1 MGINVKTGI
10 VVASY
15 ANVWTPKETQ
25 SGQLK
30 FSMCCLI
37 PKTQK
42 ADIAAYNKAMKE
54 AFDEGVTK
62 GFWPASAWNSPKFKK
77 PLRDGDA
84 EIKTGDKKA
93 GIGYEGMMFF
103 NCNKEGD
110 PDNQYFTG
118 PPEIVKPLNGKVVP
132 IEDQSEFY
140 SGCECRIACSFYP
153 FNNKSKGIAVG
164 LNAIFKTGAGTRL
177 DGRESAKSAFGE
189 FAEGMDN
196 LEGDTVET
204 APAENGEVNGFDN

>member
-1 MGINVKTGI
+1 MGINVITGEI
-10 VVASY
+10 VASY
-15 ANVWTPKETQ
+15 ANVWKPKENQ
-25 SGQLK
+25 SGALK

-42 ADIAAYNKAMKE
+42 EDVALINKAIKA

-62 GFWPASAWNSPKFKK
+62 GFWPASAWSSPKFKK

-84 EIKTGDKKA
+84 EIKTGDKKP

-110 PDNQYFTG
+110 PDNEYFEG
-118 PPEIVKPLNGKVVP
+118 PPEVTKALNGKVVP
-132 IEDQSEFY
+132 ISDKSEFY
-140 SGCECRIACSFYP
+140 SGCKCRVAVGFYP
-153 FNNKSKGIAVG
+153 FNNKSKGVAVG
-164 LNAIFKTGAGTRL
+164 LNAILKTADGARM

-189 FAEGMDN
+189 FAEGMEN
-196 LEGDTVET
+196 LEGDKASMTVVDGKES
-204 APAENGEVNGFDN
+204 NGFD